1 MTEAAAAG
9 PRLPLSGLRVIAVEQ
24 YGAGPFGSLHLADL
38 GAEVI
43 KIEDPSAGGDVGRY
57 TPPFAQ
63 DADSLFFQAFNRN
76 KRSLALDLANPAG
89 REVFERLVR
98 HSDAVYSNLRGD
110 VPAKIRITYDDL
122 KHLNPRIVCCS
133 LSGFGMQGPRRAQ
146 PGYDYVLQ
154 GLAGWM
160 SMTGDPDGPP
170 TKSGMSLVDFSGG
183 MAAAMALLAGVHGAR
198 ATDIGMDCD
207 VSLYDTAVSMLNYLA
222 AWHLNAGFE
231 PRRSP
236 QSAHPSLVPFQNF
249 RTADS
254 WIVIA
259 CPKEKFWVRL
269 LQALGDP
276 SWSGDPRFAS
286 FETRYEHAPEL
297 VPLIEKE
304 LSRHD
309 TDTWIQLLEAQGVP
323 CARVNTV
330 SEALAEEHTLARN
343 LIVTAE
349 HPVWGEVRQVLT
361 AARAGV
367 PRARHT
373 RAPRLGEDTD
383 RVLAEVCGYDEEQRH
398 ALRAAGAF
406 GITKAIRA
414 TRATEA
420 TRE

>member
-1 MTEAAAAG
+1 MTQ
-9 PRLPLSGLRVIAVEQ
+9 PLAGLRVVAVEQ

-76 KRSLALDLANPAG
+76 KRSVALDLANPAG
-89 REVFERLVR
+89 REVFEDLVR

-110 VPAKIRITYDDL
+110 VPVKIGITYDDL
-122 KHLNPRIVCCS
+122 KHLNPRVVCCS
-133 LSGFGMQGPRRAQ
+133 LSGFGMHGPRRDQ

-160 SMTGDPDGPP
+160 SMTGEPDGPP

-198 ATDIGMDCD
+198 TTGTGMDCD
-207 VSLYDTAVSMLNYLA
+207 VSLYDTAMSMLTYLA

-231 PRRSP
+231 PRRTP
-236 QSAHPSLVPFQNF
+236 QSAHPSLAPFQNF

-269 LQALGDP
+269 LRVLGDP
-276 SWSGDPRFAS
+276 PWAGDARFAS
-286 FETRYEHAPEL
+286 FEARYEYAVDL

-309 TDTWIQLLEAQGVP
+309 TDTWVRLLEAGGVP

-330 SEALAEEHTLARN
+330 PEALAEEHTLARG
-343 LIVTAE
+343 LIVSAE

-361 AARAGV
+361 AARAGT
-367 PRARHT
+367 PRVRHS
-373 RAPRLGEDTD
+373 RAPRLGEDTEQ
-383 RVLAEVCGYDEEQRH
+383 VLAEVCGYDVTRH
-398 ALRAAGAF
+398 QELRAAGAF
-406 GITKAIRA
+406 GTP
-414 TRATEA
+414 
-420 TRE
+420 RE